1 MKVARWDRPIRAS
14 MLAEDGWRMDA
25 APYLSGKTEAVLA
38 LARLN
43 TEPLASLCA
52 GHEGGIFRGPQHRR
66 MFVSDPAAGVPFL
79 GSSDMLMADLSR
91 LPLQNAT
98 YVNSDKMAC
107 LQIVPG
113 TSLISCSGTIG
124 RTVYARPDMAHMW
137 SSEHIMKI
145 CPNTDRIP
153 SGYLYAY
160 LAGRIGNALVTSGTY
175 GSMIVGLEPQHLAD
189 IPVPR
194 LGRLE
199 AEVHSAVQRAA
210 ELRAAWQAAI
220 QTATAEVFTAVG
232 LRDIT
237 ALEWHARH
245 DQDLGYA
252 VRPIHGISFLP
263 LHYCSRA
270 EWLRSQITKLTSYRR
285 LGEVVV
291 PGTLGRGLRFKRID
305 AAPSHGAKLIGQKD
319 LFATDPEGR
328 FLARFALPRD
338 VWRDEGDIM
347 LAALGTFGEFEVF
360 CQTAMVFGEWKDY
373 VFADNILSIV
383 PNRDLIEPGFLFS
396 FLRSHAAFRLIRCM
410 AVGTKLQVINPH
422 ILRDM
427 PVPYP
432 DQRIRTRIHES
443 VMAAFAGR
451 AEADRLERDA
461 IARVE
466 RAIDEE

>member
-1 MKVARWDRPIRAS
+1 MKVARLDRPIRAS
-14 MLAEDGWRMDA
+14 MLMTDGWRMDA

-38 LARLN
+38 LARLK

-66 MFVSDPAAGVPFL
+66 MFVSDPTTGVPFL

-91 LPLQNAT
+91 LPLQNAK
-98 YVNSDKMAC
+98 YVQSEKMAC
-107 LQIVPG
+107 LQIAPG

-145 CPNTDRIP
+145 CPDTDRIP

-160 LAGRIGNALVTSGTY
+160 LASRIGYALVTSGTY

-199 AEVHSAVQRAA
+199 ATVHREVQRAA

-220 QTATAEVFTAVG
+220 QEATAEVFASVG

-252 VRPIHGISFLP
+252 VRPVEAHSFLALNYSQRARDLTAKIRTAKHRP
-263 LHYCSRA
+263 LI
-270 EWLRSQITKLTSYRR
+270 ELVK
-285 LGEVVV
+285 
-291 PGTLGRGLRFKRID
+291 PGTLGRGLRFKRIE
-305 AAPSHGAKLIGQKD
+305 ALRGHGTMLIGQKD
-319 LFATDPEGR
+319 LFTINPEGR
-328 FLARFALPRD
+328 IIATWGIEDDAWLE
-338 VWRDEGDIM
+338 EGTTLI
-347 LAALGTFGEFEVF
+347 ACRGTLGEFEVY
-360 CQTAMVFGEWKDY
+360 CQCAMVFGEWKN
-373 VFADNILSIV
+373 FAFTEDV
-383 PNRDLIEPGFLFS
+383 MRVDPNHDQIEPGFLFVYM
-396 FLRSHAAFRLIRCM
+396 RSHSAFRLLRCM
-410 AVGTKLQVINPH
+410 SYGTKLQEFSPTL
-422 ILRDM
+422 LRQM

-432 DQRIRTRIHES
+432 DKRIRTRIHES
-443 VMAAFAGR
+443 VMDAFAGR